1 MEIQREMFRKE
12 QGLMSFDKRL
22 DQLCAENQE
31 LENKIDG
38 FEEKLVAINNTI
50 DSRMKET
57 TEILSKLLL
66 WMKKYGPVL
75 DAIDKENEKLFGR
88 GAEDGRPD

>member
-1 MEIQREMFRKE
+1 MFRKE
-12 QGLMSFDKRL
+12 QGLGSFDKRL

-31 LENKIDG
+31 LQNKIDG

-66 WMKKYGPVL
+66 WMKKYGSVL

-88 GAEDGRPD
+88 EAEDGRPD